1 MIHFKILKEGINRED
16 KISPL
21 HEGEK
26 WMVPI
31 IPKLKKKLDLAIIF
45 IMDDMLVTDSVKG
58 QLRYLG
64 ELEHFETVVGDFLRK
79 HTPFTIILLVSESE
93 TNTVFKEPEI

>member
-1 MIHFKILKEGINRED
+1 MKEKNGWYLLFQN
-16 KISPL
+16 S
-21 HEGEK
+21 
-26 WMVPI
+26 
-31 IPKLKKKLDLAIIF
+31 KKKLDLAIIF

-93 TNTVFKEPEI
+93 TNTVFKEPEIWLFKTDVAKDFKCINHRALR